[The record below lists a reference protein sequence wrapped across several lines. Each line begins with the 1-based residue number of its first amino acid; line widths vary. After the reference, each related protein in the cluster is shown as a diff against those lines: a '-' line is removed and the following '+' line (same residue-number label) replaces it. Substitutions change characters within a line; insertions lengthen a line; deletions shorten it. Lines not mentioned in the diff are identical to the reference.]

1 MRRLVFEVSNEFTE
15 REKRGICPLPSAA
28 EKKKKKK
35 TSSPYQLLDPF
46 PFSTNRKKQRVWST
60 DSFLGRPAIVKQRFP
75 KKYRHPTLDARLTQQ
90 RVRAE
95 ARATARARRLGV
107 RSPALFHVDVEAST
121 IVMERLRGR
130 PLRDVLRDLQ
140 REASEGASGGSGG
153 GGKGNAEATAAE
165 AATAPATAERV
176 QALMASVGRAVARLH
191 DGGLVHGDLTTLNL
205 FVMMEEEEGEKEA
218 GSGGGKAKDE
228 PEIAVIDFGLSS
240 NSTLPEDR
248 GVDLYVLERALG
260 AAHAASGPL
269 FEPVEAAYRQHS
281 KGWAAA
287 LARFREVRLRG
298 RKRAMI
304 G

>member
-1 MRRLVFEVSNEFTE
+1 M
-15 REKRGICPLPSAA
+15 
-28 EKKKKKK
+28 
-35 TSSPYQLLDPF
+35 
-46 PFSTNRKKQRVWST
+46 
-60 DSFLGRPAIVKQRFP
+60 KQRFS
-75 KKYRHPTLDARLTQQ
+75 KKYRHPTLDSRLTQQ

-107 RSPALFHVDVEAST
+107 RSPALFHVDVESST

-140 REASEGASGGSGG
+140 REATAAAAEMEKSGGDDG
-153 GGKGNAEATAAE
+153 AAAVATE
-165 AATAPATAERV
+165 AATAPVTAERV
-176 QALMASVGRAVARLH
+176 QALMRSVGKAVAALH

-205 FVMMEEEEGEKEA
+205 FVMDAVEDDDDDEKE
-218 GSGGGKAKDE
+218 GGGSAGKKTVE

-260 AAHAASGPL
+260 AAHAVSGPL
-269 FEPVEAAYRQHS
+269 FEPVEAAYRQSS

>member
-1 MRRLVFEVSNEFTE
+1 M
-15 REKRGICPLPSAA
+15 
-28 EKKKKKK
+28 
-35 TSSPYQLLDPF
+35 
-46 PFSTNRKKQRVWST
+46 
-60 DSFLGRPAIVKQRFP
+60 KQRFP

-121 IVMERLRGR
+121 IVMERLRGK

-140 REASEGASGGSGG
+140 REASASGG
-153 GGKGNAEATAAE
+153 GGGGGDNEAAE
-165 AATAPATAERV
+165 AATAPATAGRV
-176 QALMASVGRAVARLH
+176 HALMSSVGRAVARLH

-205 FVMMEEEEGEKEA
+205 FVMMEEEEEERGADEEEA
-218 GSGGGKAKDE
+218 GSGVESKRKTAAAAAAAAE

>member
-1 MRRLVFEVSNEFTE
+1 M
-15 REKRGICPLPSAA
+15 
-28 EKKKKKK
+28 
-35 TSSPYQLLDPF
+35 
-46 PFSTNRKKQRVWST
+46 KQRVWST
-60 DSFLGRPAIVKQRFP
+60 DSFLGRPAIVKQRFA
-75 KKYRHPTLDARLTQQ
+75 KKYRHPILDARLTQQ

-107 RSPALFHVDVEAST
+107 RAPALFHVDAEAST

-140 REASEGASGGSGG
+140 REAVESAGASGSGGSGG
-153 GGKGNAEATAAE
+153 DGEAAAALE

-176 QALMASVGRAVARLH
+176 QALMSSVGRAVARLH

-205 FVMMEEEEGEKEA
+205 FVMMEEEDEEEEEKPKREKNA
-218 GSGGGKAKDE
+218 E

-269 FEPVEAAYRQHS
+269 FAPVEAAYRQHS

>member
-1 MRRLVFEVSNEFTE
+1 M
-15 REKRGICPLPSAA
+15 
-28 EKKKKKK
+28 
-35 TSSPYQLLDPF
+35 
-46 PFSTNRKKQRVWST
+46 
-60 DSFLGRPAIVKQRFP
+60 KQRFP

-121 IVMERLRGR
+121 IVMERLRGK

-140 REASEGASGGSGG
+140 REASASGG
-153 GGKGNAEATAAE
+153 GGGGGDNEAAE
-165 AATAPATAERV
+165 AATAPATAGRV
-176 QALMASVGRAVARLH
+176 HALMSSVGRAVARLH

-205 FVMMEEEEGEKEA
+205 FVMMEEEEEERGADEEEA
-218 GSGGGKAKDE
+218 GSGVESKRKTAAAAAAAAE
-228 PEIAVIDFGLSS
+228 PEIAVIDFGLSSNSTLPEDRGVDEGEAGSGVESKRKTAAAAAAAEPEIAFIDFGLSS

>member
-1 MRRLVFEVSNEFTE
+1 MRS
-15 REKRGICPLPSAA
+15 PSAA
-28 EKKKKKK
+28 ERKEKN
-35 TSSPYQLLDPF
+35 F
-46 PFSTNRKKQRVWST
+46 PTHLPPPTPTNQTQRVWST
-60 DSFLGRPAIVKQRFP
+60 ESFLGRPAIMKQRFC
-75 KKYRHPTLDARLTQQ
+75 KKYRHPTLDARLTRE

-95 ARATARARRLGV
+95 ARATARARKLGV
-107 RSPALFHVDVEAST
+107 RSPALYHVDISAST
-121 IVMERLRGR
+121 IVMERLEGK
-130 PLRDVLRDLQ
+130 PLRDVLRELQ
-140 REASEGASGGSGG
+140 HEASSSSGSGG
-153 GGKGNAEATAAE
+153 ITE

-176 QALMASVGRAVARLH
+176 QALMSSVGKAVARLH

-205 FVMMEEEEGEKEA
+205 FVMEKKADEEGRTKRAAAAAEEEP
-218 GSGGGKAKDE
+218 D
-228 PEIAVIDFGLSS
+228 IAVIDFGLSS

-269 FEPVEAAYRQHS
+269 FGPVEAAYRQHS

>member
-1 MRRLVFEVSNEFTE
+1 M
-15 REKRGICPLPSAA
+15 
-28 EKKKKKK
+28 
-35 TSSPYQLLDPF
+35 
-46 PFSTNRKKQRVWST
+46 
-60 DSFLGRPAIVKQRFP
+60 
-75 KKYRHPTLDARLTQQ
+75 
-90 RVRAE
+90 RAE
-95 ARATARARRLGV
+95 ARAVARARRLGV
-107 RSPALFHVDVEAST
+107 RSPALYHVDVEAST
-121 IVMERLRGR
+121 IVMERLKGR
-130 PLRDVLRDLQ
+130 PLRDVLRELQ
-140 REASEGASGGSGG
+140 QEASESD
-153 GGKGNAEATAAE
+153 KTLE

-176 QALMASVGRAVARLH
+176 QALMTSVGRAVARLH

-205 FVMMEEEEGEKEA
+205 FVMEEEEAEEVEEKEA
-218 GSGGGKAKDE
+218 SATTTKRAPTP

-269 FEPVEAAYRQHS
+269 FAPVEAAYRQSS
-281 KGWAAA
+281 KGWAAS

>member
-1 MRRLVFEVSNEFTE
+1 M
-15 REKRGICPLPSAA
+15 
-28 EKKKKKK
+28 
-35 TSSPYQLLDPF
+35 
-46 PFSTNRKKQRVWST
+46 
-60 DSFLGRPAIVKQRFP
+60 KQRFS
-75 KKYRHPTLDARLTQQ
+75 KKYRHPTLDSRLTQQ

-107 RSPALFHVDVEAST
+107 RSPALYHVDVESST
-121 IVMERLRGR
+121 IVMEKLRGKS
-130 PLRDVLRDLQ
+130 LRDVLRDLQ
-140 REASEGASGGSGG
+140 
-153 GGKGNAEATAAE
+153 KEATAEKDDGVAVAAE

-176 QALMASVGRAVARLH
+176 EALMRSVGKAIAALH

-205 FVMMEEEEGEKEA
+205 FVMDEGEEEEEEGQEK
-218 GSGGGKAKDE
+218 SRPKTRKKTE

-269 FEPVEAAYRQHS
+269 FVPVEAAYRQNS
-281 KGWAAA
+281 RGWAAA

>member
-1 MRRLVFEVSNEFTE
+1 M
-15 REKRGICPLPSAA
+15 
-28 EKKKKKK
+28 
-35 TSSPYQLLDPF
+35 
-46 PFSTNRKKQRVWST
+46 
-60 DSFLGRPAIVKQRFP
+60 
-75 KKYRHPTLDARLTQQ
+75 

-95 ARATARARRLGV
+95 ARSTARARRLGI
-107 RSPALFHVDVEAST
+107 RAPALFHVDVDSST
-121 IVMERLRGR
+121 IVMERLRGK

-140 REASEGASGGSGG
+140 REAMTEEGKKKSESENGNGS
-153 GGKGNAEATAAE
+153 KAAADAAVEAT
-165 AATAPATAERV
+165 TFPATAERV
-176 QALMASVGRAVARLH
+176 QALMRAVGRAVARLH

-205 FVMMEEEEGEKEA
+205 FVMEEEDEEQ
-218 GSGGGKAKDE
+218 GGGKEEEKKKRSRNLD
-228 PEIAVIDFGLSS
+228 PEVAVIDFGLSS

>member
-1 MRRLVFEVSNEFTE
+1 
-15 REKRGICPLPSAA
+15 
-28 EKKKKKK
+28 
-35 TSSPYQLLDPF
+35 
-46 PFSTNRKKQRVWST
+46 
-60 DSFLGRPAIVKQRFP
+60 
-75 KKYRHPTLDARLTQQ
+75 
-90 RVRAE
+90 VRAV
-95 ARATARARRLGV
+95 TRARRLGV
-107 RSPALFHVDVEAST
+107 RSPALYHVDVEAST
-121 IVMERLRGR
+121 IVMERLKGR
-130 PLRDVLRDLQ
+130 SLRDVLRDLQ
-140 REASEGASGGSGG
+140 REASGTSGSSGSDN
-153 GGKGNAEATAAE
+153 GNKAPPE

-176 QALMASVGRAVARLH
+176 HALMASVGRAVARLH

-205 FVMMEEEEGEKEA
+205 FVMEEEEAKEEEERGKPK
-218 GSGGGKAKDE
+218 GSAARE
-228 PEIAVIDFGLSS
+228 PEVAVIDFGLSS

-269 FEPVEAAYRQHS
+269 FEPVEAAYRQSS